1 MKIDFKEISVSWFNK
16 LIHSEDLKVLADK
29 RFDICLKCPH
39 KKELFEGKEWSLRC
53 DECGCPLSGKVY
65 TPNTYFHKKGS
76 CPLGKWKDVED
87 EYLKNIKNHKS
98 KNLI

>member
-1 MKIDFKEISVSWFNK
+1 MKIDFKEISVAWFNK
-16 LIHSEDLKVLADK
+16 LIHSEDLKVLADN
-29 RFDICLKCPH
+29 RLIICLECPH
-39 KKELFEGKEWSLRC
+39 KKELFEGKEWSLKC

-87 EYLKNIKNHKS
+87 EYLKKRKS
-98 KNLI
+98 KNFI

>member
-1 MKIDFKEISVSWFNK
+1 MKIDFKEISVAWFNK

-29 RFDICLKCPH
+29 RLIICLECPH
-39 KKELFEGKEWSLRC
+39 KKELFEGKEWSLKC
-53 DECGCPLSGKVY
+53 NECGCPLSGKVY
-65 TPNTYFHKKGS
+65 TPKTYFHKKGS

-87 EYLKNIKNHKS
+87 EYLKKNKS